1 MTKKKRHSNNKAAMP
16 YDSMLCAAPVYL
28 LIDSRGGIAC
38 AKSDTNDL
46 NKVDEDWERFILL
59 ASESKKEICH
69 EANTGNYGANCV
81 VANGNGQIF
90 WEWFNE
96 DGKWRC
102 T

>member
-46 NKVDEDWERFILL
+46 NKVDARYC
-59 ASESKKEICH
+59 EIVF
-69 EANTGNYGANCV
+69 ENRA
-81 VANGNGQIF
+81 
-90 WEWFNE
+90 
-96 DGKWRC
+96 WRH
-102 T
+102 